1 MPRAVRGRLLSVLVL
16 ALQAL
21 TVMAM
26 DNTCSA
32 PQECEKRCNQ
42 VAYWQGEVKLQLTTM
57 CFENQCFKGLRDE
70 RCAGVTNGERFSH
83 DVTNGKGKDGK
94 HWLQQ
99 KDWWCISPDASED
112 VEESSWSGKHCYVQ
126 YKAQETKLYMM
137 MAAPILCVCCC
148 VACGIYR
155 RRLMQRQ
162 NLLEIRHD
170 QAAAASMGMPPG
182 IPAAVPLVAG
192 THGVAVPITAAVPE
206 TCVGVAV
213 PAEAVMTRTQP

>member
-26 DNTCSA
+26 DNTCSE

-70 RCAGVTNGERFSH
+70 RCAGVTNGERFSP
-83 DVTNGKGKDGK
+83 DVTNVKGKDGK

-99 KDWWCISPDASED
+99 KDWWLLPIKRIQYDLSF
-112 VEESSWSGKHCYVQ
+112 SSLLTDILLHGGQPCNKRYCTCMYFSNTDKSYY
-126 YKAQETKLYMM
+126 YKS
-137 MAAPILCVCCC
+137 LCDF
-148 VACGIYR
+148 I
-155 RRLMQRQ
+155 
-162 NLLEIRHD
+162 
-170 QAAAASMGMPPG
+170 
-182 IPAAVPLVAG
+182 
-192 THGVAVPITAAVPE
+192 
-206 TCVGVAV
+206 
-213 PAEAVMTRTQP
+213 